1 MDVALVIVWMWGTRW
16 RLGVEEDK
24 GFCLREIGRG
34 RGLFTGKVVSFVI
47 LSGSKDRAR
56 SMDRPYYA
64 YPYPYSRSL
73 CLDTLPR

>member
-1 MDVALVIVWMWGTRW
+1 MDVALVIVWMWGHDGGGGGT
-16 RLGVEEDK
+16 K
-24 GFCLREIGRG
+24 GFSLGGISVGEGH
-34 RGLFTGKVVSFVI
+34 FAGKVVSFVI

-73 CLDTLPR
+73 CLDTLPW

>member
-1 MDVALVIVWMWGTRW
+1 MDVALVIVWMWGHD
-16 RLGVEEDK
+16 GGGGGIK
-24 GFCLREIGRG
+24 GFCLREIGWG
-34 RGLFTGKVVSFVI
+34 RGFFAGKVVSFVI